1 MEDTSKSKIDEA
13 SQTFTVEGISDVLTQ
28 IALAYRYTIFGS
40 QSVVLSS
47 IIKAL
52 SPIDSDES
60 LELTLNLSS
69 EFISIDGSSGFY
81 DTSSGQFL
89 TEPVTLSG
97 TQSQITSFL
106 NSIEIKTSDE
116 QSSFSVNASA
126 ASIDKQDR

>member
-1 MEDTSKSKIDEA
+1 M
-13 SQTFTVEGISDVLTQ
+13 EGISDGIDADSFSVSGTAIL
-28 IALAYRYTIFGS
+28 GS

-81 DTSSGQFL
+81 DTSSSQFL

-97 TQSQITSFL
+97 TQSQITSF
-106 NSIEIKTSDE
+106 
-116 QSSFSVNASA
+116 
-126 ASIDKQDR
+126 